1 MASQEDPE
9 LRRILEGEVQ
19 RAQFQQ
25 QALSLTDM
33 CWTKCIDKIGR
44 LVTHECLGCS
54 HLSKTIGNGS
64 DKKTDACLVNCVE
77 RFLDVTTFVVE
88 RFQAMGGSQ

>member
-1 MASQEDPE
+1 MANQQQEDPE

-25 QALSLTDM
+25 QALTLTDM

-44 LVTHECLGCS
+44 YSL
-54 HLSKTIGNGS
+54 
-64 DKKTDACLVNCVE
+64 
-77 RFLDVTTFVVE
+77 
-88 RFQAMGGSQ
+88 